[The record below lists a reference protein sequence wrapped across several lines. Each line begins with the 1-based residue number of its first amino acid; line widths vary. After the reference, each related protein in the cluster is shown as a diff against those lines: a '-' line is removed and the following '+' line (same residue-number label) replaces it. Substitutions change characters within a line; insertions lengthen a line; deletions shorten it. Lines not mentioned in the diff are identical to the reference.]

1 MAVMGMSA
9 NPIGAHQVCRDMA
22 DRRVIR
28 FAAHFEFV
36 GRAVIF
42 DTIYHVDSTARPVT
56 I

>member
-28 FAAHFEFV
+28 LAAHFDIE
-36 GRAVIF
+36 GRALDFNKNILIR
-42 DTIYHVDSTARPVT
+42 DMARPSP
-56 I
+56 